1 MTRVIGPVRAGLFRL
16 FCRPFA
22 AAAALS
28 SREARGCGLRW
39 PTSVDAAR
47 KLSKMAT
54 STKFALHRDDSR
66 AVSRRGSLLLLRL
79 LTLQSCL
86 VSVAAQTGGAGLLG
100 ILDPLFPEQAP
111 GRPSTSLYTLMLVA
125 SLLFVEC
132 VYLTYLSFKKHFGD
146 HEKLEGP

>member
-1 MTRVIGPVRAGLFRL
+1 VV
-16 FCRPFA
+16 C
-22 AAAALS
+22 
-28 SREARGCGLRW
+28 W

-47 KLSKMAT
+47 ILSEMAT

-100 ILDPLFPEQAP
+100 ILDPFVPEQAP

>member
-1 MTRVIGPVRAGLFRL
+1 
-16 FCRPFA
+16 
-22 AAAALS
+22 
-28 SREARGCGLRW
+28 
-39 PTSVDAAR
+39 
-47 KLSKMAT
+47 MAT

-66 AVSRRGSLLLLRL
+66 AVSRRGSPLLLRL

-100 ILDPLFPEQAP
+100 ILDPFVPEQAP

-132 VYLTYLSFKKHFGD
+132 MYLTYLSFKKHFGD
-146 HEKLEGP
+146 NEKLEGP